1 MALTVALF
9 FSCRRDLSRNNLT
22 SLDAAA
28 FADIP
33 GLRELHL
40 EHNGLEWLPDDTFK
54 GAGGITFLSLEGN
67 NFNKIPWDALRAL
80 PALETLHLN
89 RNHLTEVAPPVEPS
103 FHRKLRKVWLDS
115 NQLSRVPVQCIQSL
129 PGTGG
134 LRFGR
139 ESHQGAEGARI
150 RERIAPR
157 SANPP
162 KESYQRHRSSRFSR
176 LAVFAGDIRFL
187 AEDSFRSNG
196 GLTLLELANN
206 PLESFDRKT
215 FSRLPYLKRLL
226 VKEARALE
234 HFPDLNGTHSLEQI
248 RLSRARLSSVP
259 NDLCRAVPKLKIL
272 YLMSNHLTQVPNLT
286 DCSELLILDLTYNR
300 IESLDDSPFL
310 SLKKLRDLNLG
321 NNLIRR
327 IGDAAFHGLTSL
339 QVLALQK
346 NGIREIHPGLL
357 RSHRETSRSELGG
370 QRVPGDAVPRSARP
384 ASPRNKLYLSYS
396 YHCCAYLQ
404 SVGSGTPEA
413 PVAKDA
419 VLWLKKDD
427 IDMDKWTS
435 LSNASS
441 LDVFPDNITSKFQ
454 EFTHQLIKVFGQ
466 DYIIPDN
473 LAQYYGEYLE
483 DYKALYTSDE
493 EFQYPVQCI
502 PLPSA

>member
-1 MALTVALF
+1 MTY
-9 FSCRRDLSRNNLT
+9 DT
-22 SLDAAA
+22 SK
-28 FADIP
+28 
-33 GLRELHL
+33 
-40 EHNGLEWLPDDTFK
+40 HNGLEWLPDDTFK

-67 NFNKIPWDALRAL
+67 NFTKIPWDALRAL

-89 RNHLTEVAPPVEPS
+89 RNHLTEVVPAVEPS

-115 NQLSRVPVQCIQSL
+115 NQLSRVPVQCIRSL
-129 PGTGG
+129 PGLEALG
-134 LRFGR
+134 FGR

-150 RERIAPR
+150 RKCIAPR
-157 SANPP
+157 SAVKSSGKNHISDIDPRAFHGLRSLQAIDLSHNKLTHLP
-162 KESYQRHRSSRFSR
+162 IALSSLTMLKELSTTSPRTP
-176 LAVFAGDIRFL
+176 
-187 AEDSFRSNG
+187 FRSNG

-215 FSRLPYLKRLL
+215 FSRLPYLKRLM

-286 DCSELLILDLTYNR
+286 GCSELLILDLTYNR
-300 IESLDDSPFL
+300 IEIARRVTIPVTQEASAGAAE
-310 SLKKLRDLNLG
+310 KWHQG
-321 NNLIRR
+321 NSSGLIC
-327 IGDAAFHGLTSL
+327 
-339 QVLALQK
+339 
-346 NGIREIHPGLL
+346 
-357 RSHRETSRSELGG
+357 SHRETSRSELGG
-370 QRVPGDAVPRSARP
+370 QRLPGDAVPRSCTCP
-384 ASPRNKLYLSYS
+384 YS

-419 VLWLKKDD
+419 VLWLKKED

-435 LSNASS
+435 LSNSSS